1 MHSIAHIEFTAT
13 HLYLDTLGRFL
24 DYKHTN
30 AEFANDLVIFF
41 INLFY
46 YNSLV

>member
-24 DYKHTN
+24 DYQHN
-30 AEFANDLVIFF
+30 NVEFLNDIVYFL
-41 INLFY
+41 LH
-46 YNSLV
+46 